1 MKIAFLGTGS
11 MSGAIVR
18 GAIAAGA
25 DISQI
30 TVSTRTRHSSV
41 ALRDELGVSAF
52 ALETDPQANIKAIA
66 DAELIIL
73 GVKPYQIL
81 DLISEVEPHVSKGA
95 TLVSIAGGITIDSMK
110 LKAPQHAII
119 RTMPNTPSQVGLGVT
134 GLTASAGTSELAIA
148 QTRNL
153 FESVGEVIECSELQ
167 LDQLSTISGSG
178 PAYVFYF
185 IEQFEA
191 LALEYGFTPEQS
203 AIMVRNTFRGASEML
218 ASSGSQPAILRAAVT
233 SPGGTT
239 EQAVA
244 EFEASDLLAVFRRA
258 SQSAMQRA
266 QQIAR
271 GEG

>member
-25 DISQI
+25 DASEI
-30 TVSTRTRHSSV
+30 TVTTRTRKSSV
-41 ALRDELGVSAF
+41 ALREQLGVSAF
-52 ALETDPQANIKAIA
+52 AIETDPQANIKAIA
-66 DAELIIL
+66 NAELIIL

-81 DLISEVEPHVSKGA
+81 ELITEIAAHAAKGA
-95 TLVSIAGGITIDSMK
+95 TLVSIAGGITIESMQHR
-110 LKAPQHAII
+110 APQHAII

-148 QTRNL
+148 NTRKL

-191 LALEYGFTPEQS
+191 VALEYGFTPEQS
-203 AIMVRNTFRGASEML
+203 ALMVRNTFRGASEML
-218 ASSGSQPAILRAAVT
+218 ASSGSQPATLRAAVT

-244 EFEASDLLAVFRRA
+244 EFESSDVLSVFRRA
-258 SQSAMQRA
+258 SQAAMKRA
-266 QQIAR
+266 QQIAS